1 MNNQIPDAI
10 ELIKNAIRED
20 LGDGDHSSL
29 ATIPK
34 DKTGKAQLL
43 IKEDGI
49 LAGIKV
55 AEMVFNQIDPNI
67 QFRAYIDDGSQV
79 FSGDIAFAVEGP
91 ATSILSGERL
101 ALNYLQRMSGIATQT
116 AQMVKLLDGLNVQL
130 LDTRKT
136 TPNMRYF
143 EKLAVRLGGGY
154 NHRFG
159 LFDMI
164 LIKNNHIDFA
174 GGIVKA
180 IKSTQQYLEKQQKKL
195 QIEIEVRNFE
205 ELELVLKT
213 GGIHRIMLDNFTTED
228 MRKAVEQIN
237 GQYETEAS
245 GGIDSE
251 SLRAYGETGVD
262 FISVG
267 ALTHHI
273 KSLDMSLRAL
283 TF

>member
-1 MNNQIPDAI
+1 MNNQIADAL
-10 ELIKNAIRED
+10 ELIKSAIRED
-20 LGDGDHSSL
+20 LGEGDHSSL
-29 ATIPK
+29 ATIPSG
-34 DKTGKAQLL
+34 KTGKAQLL
-43 IKEDGI
+43 IKEAGV

-55 AEMVFNQIDPNI
+55 AEMVFNQIDPSI
-67 QFRAYIDDGSQV
+67 QFRAYIDDGSPV

-91 ATSILSGERL
+91 AASILSSERL

-116 AQMVKLLDGLNVQL
+116 AHMVKKLEGLNVSL

-174 GGIVKA
+174 GGIPKA
-180 IKSTQQYLEKQQKKL
+180 IKATQQYLEKLQKKL

-205 ELELVLKT
+205 ELKQVLET
-213 GGIHRIMLDNFTTED
+213 GGIHRILLDNFTTAD
-228 MRKAVEQIN
+228 LHKAVKQIN

-245 GGIDSE
+245 GGIDDK
-251 SLRAYGETGVD
+251 SLRAYAETGVD

-273 KSLDMSLRAL
+273 KSLDMSLRAVNS
-283 TF
+283 